1 MVKRDSFLK
10 HQLVSLGYS
19 LEGIIYNFK
28 TQIHFKIHILA
39 ALLVIILGI
48 IYSLRPLEWAIIIL
62 VSSVVIG
69 AEAINTAIE
78 ETCNLL
84 YPDVHPKARLAKHCA
99 AAGVLIIATGAVFI
113 GAIIF
118 IPKILGL

>member
-1 MVKRDSFLK
+1 MEKRDGFLK
-10 HQLVSLGYS
+10 HQVINFGYA
-19 LEGIIYNFK
+19 LEGVIYNLK
-28 TQIHFKIHILA
+28 TQVHFKFHILA
-39 ALLVIILGI
+39 LLAVIFLGI
-48 IYSLRPLEWAIIIL
+48 IYSISPLEWAIIIL

-84 YPDVHPKARLAKHCA
+84 HPDLHPKAKLAKHCA
-99 AAGVLIIATGAVFI
+99 AAGVLIMAVGAVFI